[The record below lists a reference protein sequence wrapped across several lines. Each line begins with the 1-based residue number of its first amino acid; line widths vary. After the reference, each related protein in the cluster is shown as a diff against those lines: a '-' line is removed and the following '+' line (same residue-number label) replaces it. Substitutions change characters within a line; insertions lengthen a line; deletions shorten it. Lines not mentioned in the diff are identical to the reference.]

1 MTLISLGDLL
11 FNAETIAVVKP
22 IDEDQCVIFTTGQSA
37 TDSGFLIPLSKE
49 EVEEELSKVDRNV
62 LLDLAERLQ
71 AEIEGEGEEEEEDGK
86 SHAMDRRNGR
96 KRSG

>member
-11 FNAETIAVVKP
+11 FNAESIAVVKP
-22 IDEDQCVIFTTGQSA
+22 IDDDQCVIFTVGQSA
-37 TDSGFLIPLSKE
+37 TADGFLIPLSKE

-71 AEIEGEGEEEEEDGK
+71 TEIEGEDEDQPDAVAR
-86 SHAMDRRNGR
+86 HNGR
-96 KRSG
+96 KKSG